1 MVEATVVMKNGE
13 RQTVVVNDFNELF
26 ERYKD
31 QEVAAVSG
39 KLIHTK
45 DMRQGRYDGGSFTK
59 LTKQSLKRLIGKP
72 GKSTTWNALMPC
84 KWSAAGNLRA
94 LPVGLRT

>member
-45 DMRQGRYDGGSFTK
+45 DMRQGRYDG
-59 LTKQSLKRLIGKP
+59 
-72 GKSTTWNALMPC
+72 
-84 KWSAAGNLRA
+84 
-94 LPVGLRT
+94 